1 MVQHP
6 AQFDPFA
13 ALALSDASAAS
24 HDPNPAPADS
34 SIANLSSAILADG
47 TGNLSAD
54 IALDLVLTDV
64 VEQARLATGATAAA
78 VALRRGGEILCR
90 ATSGPNAPDLG
101 SRLDQYSGLSGACV
115 QSKTFQ
121 KCDDSESDARVDAAL
136 CRRLGIRSILVSPI
150 VIEDRFLGV
159 VEVFS
164 PKPHAFTDREVQ
176 TTQALA
182 RIIVHNVEH
191 LARAIEASE
200 PLNESLSDLGEPEV
214 AKSGIVEPEIVKESP
229 QVPAESVSVPEES
242 PHSVQPVAVSRA
254 NVARPDHWTTALILL
269 VILVAIA
276 LGSLVEYVAQKR
288 ARIESAK
295 TTASQVQASAV
306 RTAPTPNVA
315 PTTSDEKKP
324 VQTAPAA
331 PTAPSADKAKPR
343 KPEPVAPSSVADGG
357 NDLVVYQDGKVIY
370 RQPKSG
376 PSGPGNP
383 ISGKSPIY
391 LSLEVANQLLIQR
404 VEPDYPQQAR
414 DRQIQGPV
422 TLQLSVGKDGVVQS
436 ATAVSGDNQ
445 LVAAAATAVRQ
456 WRFKPFLQ
464 LGKAQDFQT
473 EVTVDFRLR

>member
-6 AQFDPFA
+6 AQLDPLA
-13 ALALSDASAAS
+13 ALALSDASR
-24 HDPNPAPADS
+24 DPNPAPADS
-34 SIANLSSAILADG
+34 SIASLSSAILADG

-54 IALDLVLTDV
+54 VALDLVLTDV

-78 VALRRGGEILCR
+78 VALRRGSEILCR
-90 ATSGPNAPDLG
+90 ATSGPNAPNLG

-121 KCDDSESDARVDAAL
+121 RCDDSESDARVDAAL
-136 CRRLGIRSILVSPI
+136 CRRLGIRSVLVSPI

-191 LARAIEASE
+191 LARALESSE
-200 PLNESLSDLGEPEV
+200 PLVQSVPEMAEPVATEAAAVDSEV
-214 AKSGIVEPEIVKESP
+214 VEPAIVKEPP
-229 QVPAESVSVPEES
+229 QVPPES
-242 PHSVQPVAVSRA
+242 PQIATPDGPISSLKMVRP
-254 NVARPDHWTTALILL
+254 PDHWTTALIVL

-276 LGSLVEYVAQKR
+276 FGWLLSYVALKR
-288 ARIESAK
+288 ARLEAAK
-295 TTASQVQASAV
+295 STASQIHSPAAPSAPAPNAAPASG
-306 RTAPTPNVA
+306 
-315 PTTSDEKKP
+315 EKKP
-324 VQTAPAA
+324 VQSAPAVPPA
-331 PTAPSADKAKPR
+331 SSAEKARPR
-343 KPEPVAPSSVADGG
+343 KSEPAATDHTTPGG

-370 RQPKSG
+370 RQPKLGS
-376 PSGPGNP
+376 PGAANP
-383 ISGKSPIY
+383 LGRKSPVF
-391 LSLEVANQLLIQR
+391 LSPEVANQLLLQR

-422 TLQLSVGKDGVVQS
+422 TLQLSVGKDGAVQS
-436 ATAVSGDNQ
+436 ASAVSGDSQ
-445 LVAAAATAVRQ
+445 LAASAATAVRQ

-464 LGKAQDFQT
+464 QGKAQDFQT
-473 EVTVDFRLR
+473 EVTVDFRLP

>member
-6 AQFDPFA
+6 AQFDPSA

-24 HDPNPAPADS
+24 NDPNRTPASS
-34 SIANLSSAILADG
+34 SIANVSSAILADG
-47 TGNLSAD
+47 TGNVSAD
-54 IALDLVLTDV
+54 MALDLVLTDV

-78 VALRRGGEILCR
+78 VALRRGSEIFCR

-121 KCDDSESDARVDAAL
+121 KCDDSESDPRVDAAL

-191 LARAIEASE
+191 LARAVEVSE
-200 PLNESLSDLGEPEV
+200 PLIESLPEMVEPEV
-214 AKSGIVEPEIVKESP
+214 AESEVVEPEIVKESP
-229 QVPAESVSVPEES
+229 QVLAGSPQVQEES
-242 PHSVQPVAVSRA
+242 PQIAAPVAVSTP
-254 NVARPDHWTTALILL
+254 NVARPHDHWTTALIVL

-276 LGSLVEYVAQKR
+276 LGWLVEYVAQKR
-288 ARIESAK
+288 ARLESARS
-295 TTASQVQASAV
+295 TASQVQAPA
-306 RTAPTPNVA
+306 APTAKIPNA
-315 PTTSDEKKP
+315 SSDEKKP
-324 VQTAPAA
+324 VQTAPSV
-331 PTAPSADKAKPR
+331 PIAPSSEKTRPR
-343 KPEPVAPSSVADGG
+343 KAEPAAPSSVAPGA

-376 PSGPGNP
+376 PSESAN
-383 ISGKSPIY
+383 SRSAKSPVF
-391 LSLEVANQLLIQR
+391 LSPEVANQLLIQR
-404 VEPDYPQQAR
+404 VEPAYPQPAR

-422 TLQLSVGKDGVVQS
+422 TLQISVGKDGVVQS
-436 ATAVSGDNQ
+436 ASPVSGDDE
-445 LVAAAATAVRQ
+445 LATAAAAAVRQ
-456 WRFKPFLQ
+456 WRFKPFVQ
-464 LGKAQDFQT
+464 KGKAQDFQT
-473 EVTVDFRLR
+473 EVTVEFHLR